1 MARDR
6 ERTRQRIQRLL
17 EEQERSCPNE
27 TCPDHGETGQGN
39 LVKNGHTDG
48 GRQRYL
54 CKTCGKTFTAT
65 KGTPFYQLHTDWV
78 DVLEV
83 LAAIAKGAPPQAMA
97 EAKEAKVETILRW
110 VERAGEHAEAVEEV
124 LIRDFH
130 VSRVELDELWS
141 YVRNKG
147 EKGGI
152 RRRRAAVP
160 SGAGERSRCPHAC
173 GSPGPSANARER

>member
-6 ERTRQRIQRLL
+6 EQTRERIQELL
-17 EEQERSCPNE
+17 EGQERSCPNV
-27 TCPDHGETGQGN
+27 TCPDYGRTNAAN

-54 CKTCGKTFTAT
+54 CKSCGKTFTAT

-110 VERAGEHAEAVEEV
+110 VKRAGGHAKAVEEV
-124 LIRDFH
+124 LIRNFH

-141 YVRNKG
+141 YVKNKG
-147 EKGGI
+147 EKGDI
-152 RRRRAAVP
+152 RRLRQVAP
-160 SGAGERSRCPHAC
+160 SGAG
-173 GSPGPSANARER
+173 GG

>member
-6 ERTRQRIQRLL
+6 EQTRERIEYPKNGHKELL
-17 EEQERSCPNE
+17 EEQERFCPNV
-27 TCPDHGETGQGN
+27 TCPDYGKTDAAN

-65 KGTPFYQLHTDWV
+65 KGTPFYKLHTDWV

-83 LAAIAKGAPPQAMA
+83 LAAIAKGAPPAAMA
-97 EAKEAKVETILRW
+97 EAKVKTILRW
-110 VERAGEHAEAVEEV
+110 VERAGEHAQGVEEV

-130 VSRVELDELWS
+130 VDRVELDEQ
-141 YVRNKG
+141 R
-147 EKGGI
+147 
-152 RRRRAAVP
+152 
-160 SGAGERSRCPHAC
+160 
-173 GSPGPSANARER
+173 